1 MLYFSTVVPL
11 LESTL
16 KTLMQ
21 ADVFNDFRL
30 VGGTSLSLQLGH
42 RMSDDIDLFTDANYG
57 SIDFGQIDTFLRD
70 TFPYVGTSKI
80 KQVGLG
86 TCYYIGNSDSDL
98 VKIDLFYT
106 DPFIRDKV
114 VIDGIRMANVEDVI
128 AMKIEVVQHGGRK
141 KDFWDLHELFA
152 KHTLDG
158 MIAVHEERYPYG
170 HDAELILNNF
180 TNFEKAENAF
190 NPDCLR
196 GKHWEVIKA
205 EITELLQ
212 EYRRDN

>member
-141 KDFWDLHELFA
+141 KDFWDLHELLE
-152 KHTLDG
+152 KYTVDQ
-158 MIAVHEERYPYG
+158 MIALHEERYPYG
-170 HDAELILNNF
+170 HDADMILKNF
-180 TNFEKAENAF
+180 TNFEKADGGF

-205 EITELLQ
+205 EITGLLQ
-212 EYRRDN
+212 EYRLNN